1 MTASTPD
8 TPLADADARH
18 LRRAIVLSV
27 EAAER
32 GNRPFGSVVVSA
44 TGEILGEARNTTGEG
59 DCTGHAETNA
69 LRLASTAHPR
79 AAFDGSTVYA
89 SGEPCVMCAG
99 AIFWSGAR
107 RVVYGIDAVA
117 LRAFREL
124 KPGAA
129 DLEMSCRDVFRSSA
143 EPFEV
148 IGPALSGEAAA
159 PHVAYWGEPPA
170 GA

>member
-1 MTASTPD
+1 MTDTPSD
-8 TPLADADARH
+8 TPLADADAHH
-18 LRRAIVLSV
+18 LRRAIRLSA

-32 GNRPFGSVVVSA
+32 GSRPFGSVVVSA
-44 TGEILGEARNTTGEG
+44 AGEILGEARNTTGEG

-69 LRLASTAHPR
+69 LRLASRSHPR
-79 AAFDGSTVYA
+79 AAFAGSTVYA

-117 LRAFREL
+117 LRGFRRL
-124 KPGAA
+124 QAGAA
-129 DLEMSCRDVFRSSA
+129 DLEMSCRDVFRASA

-148 IGPALSGEAAA
+148 VGPALSDEAAA
-159 PHVAYWGEPPA
+159 PHRAYWGEPTES
-170 GA
+170 